1 MFIFY
6 YLRLKLGF
14 HFNVSTVEW
23 ILINFRLTWGLLT
36 SRPDVRTLSFFFFIF
51 IFLNFFNGY
60 VVPQIWCLQRF
71 SVILNAPEPF
81 PCFTA
86 S

>member
-36 SRPDVRTLSFFFFIF
+36 SRPDVRTLSFFFFF
-51 IFLNFFNGY
+51 IFLTFLMVMLF
-60 VVPQIWCLQRF
+60 PRF
-71 SVILNAPEPF
+71 GVCKDFQSY
-81 PCFTA
+81 
-86 S
+86 

>member
-36 SRPDVRTLSFFFFIF
+36 SRPDVRTLSFFFYFF
-51 IFLNFFNGY
+51 FLTFLMVMLF
-60 VVPQIWCLQRF
+60 PRF
-71 SVILNAPEPF
+71 GVCKDFQSY
-81 PCFTA
+81 
-86 S
+86 